1 MARNNF
7 PSKTEIL
14 IIGAGPGGS
23 TLAYQLARL
32 GIDVVL
38 LDKAEFPRGKTCG
51 GGINVRTQKLI
62 PFDISPVVEQVITG
76 ISFTCNFE
84 EPFQRRYPEP
94 LMVTVIREN
103 FDHFLVKQAEQAGAK
118 FYDGTPLLSLT
129 PRDGST
135 EVETSSGL
143 CSAKYVIGADGAQS
157 SVAKKLGLM
166 QETSYMLAMH
176 SEAPT
181 SLLPH
186 WEPDLI
192 HIDWGSLKRAYA
204 YLFPKKNFL
213 SVGAGGINIPT
224 MKIKNYHR
232 AFLATQWR
240 KEEALPFSAV
250 GFMVPL
256 RQKRSPIQ
264 ERRCLLLG
272 DAAGLADPFSGEG
285 IYYAIRSAQIAASVL
300 PEALKNGWD
309 SLKPYQEAIDGELMP
324 ELECARLFRG
334 LFNLRP
340 SFYHQKIAKSDRWW
354 NALAKIM
361 RGEKTFLDIKKKMR
375 LLGSVLL
382 RMAR

>member
-1 MARNNF
+1 MVKNGL
-7 PSKTEIL
+7 PLKTEIL
-14 IIGAGPGGS
+14 IIGAGPAGS
-23 TLAYQLARL
+23 TLAYQLARW

-38 LDKAEFPRGKTCG
+38 LDKAKFPRGKTCG
-51 GGINVRTQKLI
+51 GGINVRAQKLI

-76 ISFTCNFE
+76 ISFTRNFE
-84 EPFQRRYPEP
+84 EHFRRQSSEP

-103 FDHFLVKQAEQAGAK
+103 FDHFLVKQAQQAGVR
-118 FYDGTPLLSLT
+118 FYDETALLSLA
-129 PRDGST
+129 PGDSSI
-135 EVETSSGL
+135 EVETSGGL
-143 CSAKYVIGADGAQS
+143 CSAKYLVGADGAQS
-157 SVAKKLGLM
+157 PVAKKLGLM
-166 QETSYMLAMH
+166 QEASYMLAMH
-176 SEAPT
+176 SEVPT

-186 WEPDLI
+186 WEQEVI
-192 HIDWGSLKRAYA
+192 HIDWGSLRRTYA

-240 KEEALPFSAV
+240 KEEALPFSTA

-264 ERRCLLLG
+264 EHRCLLLG
-272 DAAGLADPFSGEG
+272 DAAGLADPFCGEG
-285 IYYAIRSAQIAASVL
+285 IFYAIRSAQIAAPVL
-300 PEALKNGWD
+300 QEALKND
-309 SLKPYQEAIDGELMP
+309 SNSLKPYQEAVDGELMP
-324 ELECARLFRG
+324 ELECSRLFRG

-340 SFYHQKIAKSDRWW
+340 SFFHRKIAENDRWW
-354 NALAKIM
+354 NTLTKII
-361 RGEKTFLDIKKKMR
+361 RGEKTFLDIKKKLR

>member
-1 MARNNF
+1 MTKNSF
-7 PSKTEIL
+7 PDKVEVV
-14 IIGAGPGGS
+14 IIGAGPAGS
-23 TLAYQLARL
+23 TLAYHLARL
-32 GIDVVL
+32 GVDVVL
-38 LDKAEFPRGKTCG
+38 VDKAKFPRGKTCG
-51 GGINVRTQKLI
+51 GGINVRTQELI
-62 PFDISPVVEQVITG
+62 PFDISPVVEQVITR

-84 EPFQRRYPEP
+84 EEFQRRYPEP

-103 FDHFLVKQAEQAGAK
+103 FDHLLVQQAEQAGAK
-118 FYDGTPLLSLT
+118 FYDGTALLSLI
-129 PRDGST
+129 PGDGST
-135 EVETSSGL
+135 KVETSRGS
-143 CSAKYVIGADGAQS
+143 CSAKYAIGADGAQS
-157 SVAKKLGLM
+157 TVAKNLGLM
-166 QETSYMLAMH
+166 QEASYMLAMH

-186 WEPDLI
+186 WEQDMI
-192 HIDWGSLKRAYA
+192 HIDWGSLKRTYA

-224 MKIKNYHR
+224 TKIKNYHR

-240 KEEALPFSAV
+240 KEEALPFSAA

-264 ERRCLLLG
+264 LRRCLLLG
-272 DAAGLADPFSGEG
+272 DAAGLADPFTGEG
-285 IYYAIRSAQIAASVL
+285 IYSAIRSAQIASSVL
-300 PEALKNGWD
+300 AEALKNGWN

-340 SFYHQKIAKSDRWW
+340 SFYHQRIAHSVRWW
-354 NALAKIM
+354 NAMAKIM
-361 RGEKTFLDIKKKMR
+361 RGERTFLDIKKKLR
-375 LLGSVLL
+375 ILGSVLL

>member
-1 MARNNF
+1 MGRSHF

-14 IIGAGPGGS
+14 IVGAGPAGS
-23 TLAYQLARL
+23 TLAYHLARL

-38 LDKAEFPRGKTCG
+38 LDKAKFPRGKTCG

-62 PFDISPVVEQVITG
+62 PFDISSVVEEVING

-84 EPFQRRYPEP
+84 EQFQRRYPEP
-94 LMVTVIREN
+94 LMVTVLREN
-103 FDHFLVKQAEQAGAK
+103 FDHFLVRQAEQAGAK
-118 FYDGTPLLSLT
+118 FHHGTPFLSLT
-129 PRDGST
+129 PGDGSI
-135 EVETSSGL
+135 EVETSGGL

-166 QETSYMLAMH
+166 QEASYMLAMH

-186 WEPDLI
+186 WEQDVI
-192 HIDWGSLKRAYA
+192 HIDWGSLKRTYA

-240 KEEALPFSAV
+240 KEEALPFSAA

-256 RQKRSPIQ
+256 RQRRSPIQ
-264 ERRCLLLG
+264 ENRCLLLG

-285 IYYAIRSAQIAASVL
+285 IYYAIRSAQVAALVL
-300 PEALKNGWD
+300 QEALKSGWK
-309 SLKPYQEAIDGELMP
+309 SLKPYQEAVDGELMP
-324 ELECARLFRG
+324 ELECSRLFRG

-340 SFYHQKIAKSDRWW
+340 SFYHHKIAGSDRWW
-354 NALAKIM
+354 NAMAKII
-361 RGEKTFLDIKKKMR
+361 RGEKTFLDIKKKLR

-382 RMAR
+382 KMAR